1 MNGSVHP
8 FRVFFKVIWSSQLT
22 VTWNLIVDKL
32 RYLLIIWYVDC
43 IFSTWMLIC
52 WWQLFFLLGASVIW
66 YWLWM
71 LNMGGSEITLRF
83 EKSVIKFLYKLIL
96 IMFSFK
102 HPLLPPFFFYEIT
115 PFRHYFSFYW
125 FFCIPPH
132 YSPFLGVLSHPWQ
145 KRRGAGW
152 RYKSLL
158 WPSDFRKS

>member
-125 FFCIPPH
+125 LFCIPPH
-132 YSPFLGVLSHPWQ
+132 YSPFLGPISPLA
-145 KRRGAGW
+145 KEERGGL
-152 RYKSLL
+152 KI
-158 WPSDFRKS
+158 

>member
-32 RYLLIIWYVDC
+32 RYLLIIWYFDC

-102 HPLLPPFFFYEIT
+102 HPLPPLFFFTKSPLFGIT
-115 PFRHYFSFYW
+115 FHFID
-125 FFCIPPH
+125 FFVSLHIIAH
-132 YSPFLGVLSHPWQ
+132 FWVLSHPWQ

-158 WPSDFRKS
+158 WHSDFRKS